1 MNIWLIKIG
10 EPLPLEENIKK
21 MRTAFLAEKLT
32 ERGHSVIWWTSAF
45 DHFKKRWVF
54 KKDTDLKINEG
65 LRIIA
70 LKGLGYKRNISFS
83 RYIDHRIIASKFRKL
98 AKKIQRPDIVIVSTP
113 PYDLACEAVKFGK
126 RNNITTIVDIRDPWP
141 DIFLKHIPEIF
152 KKIFQALLYKDF
164 QMVKKTMRMADG
176 IVAVTK
182 TFLDWGLRYA
192 DRKKT
197 LNDKVFH
204 LGYKDDSNN
213 YGKSETNKISNVIDK
228 IKNKFVVT
236 FIGTFAH
243 YHNPAIL
250 IDCAI
255 KLRENNIQFV
265 LAGQGEFFSEIKEK
279 SSLLNNV
286 ILPGWL
292 NQDEIRTLLK
302 HSNVGVC
309 PTTQEI
315 DLFPNKAFAYLSAGL
330 PVISAFQGDL
340 KEVIEKYQNGF
351 YYPPNDVNVL
361 VKWIE
366 KLYNDTVL
374 YKKMSENALKV
385 FNEKFDADKIYE
397 EYAGH
402 IERIAHNYK
411 QEQRKIKKDKVYK
424 KHE

>member
-1 MNIWLIKIG
+1 MNIWLIQTG

-21 MRTAFLAEKLT
+21 MRTAFLAEKLI
-32 ERGHSVIWWTSAF
+32 ERGHSVVWWASTF
-45 DHFKKRWVF
+45 DHIKKQWIF
-54 KKDTDLKINEG
+54 KKDTEFILKER
-65 LRIIA
+65 LRIFA
-70 LKGLGYKRNISFS
+70 LKGLGYKRNVSFN
-83 RYIDHRIIASKFRKL
+83 RFMGYRIIARKFRKIVP
-98 AKKIQRPDIVIVSTP
+98 KMIKPDVVIASIP
-113 PYDLACEAVKFGK
+113 PHDLACEAVKFGK

-152 KKIFQALLYKDF
+152 KKIFQVLLYKDF

-182 TFLDWGLRYA
+182 TFLDWGLRYGN
-192 DRKKT
+192 RKKT
-197 LNDKVFH
+197 MNDKVFY
-204 LGYKDDSNN
+204 LGYKNDSTNHDESDSN
-213 YGKSETNKISNVIDK
+213 KILNVIDR

-255 KLRENNIQFV
+255 KLRENNVQFV

-292 NQDEIRTLLK
+292 NQDEIRTLLR

-361 VKWIE
+361 VKCIE
-366 KLYNDTVL
+366 KLYNDTAL
-374 YKKMSENALKV
+374 YEKMSKNALKV
-385 FNEKFDADKIYE
+385 FNEMCDADKIYKEYVEYIEKITYEYRE
-397 EYAGH
+397 E
-402 IERIAHNYK
+402 
-411 QEQRKIKKDKVYK
+411 RKPN
-424 KHE
+424 